1 MSSTQFKLEATNV
14 VVLNKPISGNT
25 SKVPLTGYEFI
36 VKIKGTIITTVFSGS
51 LSFSEMICKLIA
63 YFLPNSKKVL
73 SMEVFKLVISPLN
86 GESKGKDIAVSLFTI
101 LVWEGSKCH
110 SVT

>member
-1 MSSTQFKLEATNV
+1 M
-14 VVLNKPISGNT
+14 VLNKPISGKT

-51 LSFSEMICKLIA
+51 LSFSEMICKLIT
-63 YFLPNSKKVL
+63 YFFPNSKKVL
-73 SMEVFKLVISPLN
+73 SIEVFKFVISPLK
-86 GESKGKDIAVSLFTI
+86 GESDGKDIAESLFTFR
-101 LVWEGSKCH
+101 VSEGSKCH